1 MSKTIRLKKGKDIGL
16 VGEAPLEIKGDIT
29 SATYALKPTDFR
41 FLVPKMEVKVGD
53 EVQCGDALFHDKSN
67 DRVKFTSP
75 VSGEVVEILR
85 GERRAIQAVKVLA
98 DKEVKRKKF
107 KVSDDASRE
116 DLVDVLLESGL
127 WPNIVERP
135 FGVIANP
142 EESPKAIHISCFDS
156 APLAPDFSYVL
167 EGEQEAFHKGVE
179 TLNKLTEGKV
189 HLNLRKGGS
198 NAIFEGNSNAEYTY
212 FVGPHPSGLVGVQI
226 HHIDPINKGDI
237 VWTLNPIHVAQIGKL
252 FLTGELHRESKIA
265 LAGSEI
271 KEPGYYNCIQ
281 GVDLTDTKANLIQ
294 EGARVISGNVLTG
307 AHLED
312 INYLSYFDNL
322 VSSIPEGDEYEFMGW
337 LFPSYARPTISNSLP
352 ISKFL
357 KKTFKVNTNYHGEER
372 AYVVTGQY
380 EKVTPMDIMPQQL
393 VKSILAG
400 DFEKMENLGIYEVI
414 EEDLALCEFVCT
426 SKIEVQQILSEG
438 IELMS
443 EE

>member
-16 VGEAPLEIKGDIT
+16 VGQAPLALKGDIA

-107 KVSDDASRE
+107 KVSDSSSKE
-116 DLVDVLLESGL
+116 EIIDVLLESGL

-156 APLAPDFSYVL
+156 APLAPDFSFIL
-167 EGEQEAFHKGVE
+167 DGEQEAFHKGVE
-179 TLNKLTEGKV
+179 ILKKLTDGKV
-189 HLNLRKGGS
+189 HLNLRKGGK
-198 NAIFEGNSNAEYTY
+198 NNVFEGNSNAEYTY
-212 FVGPHPSGLVGVQI
+212 FSGPHPSGLVGVQI

-237 VWTLNPIHVAQIGKL
+237 VWTLNPIHAAQIGKL
-252 FLTGELHRESKIA
+252 FLTGELHRETKIA
-265 LAGSEI
+265 LAGSDV
-271 KEPGYYNCIQ
+271 KEPGYYQCIQ
-281 GVDLTDTKANLIQ
+281 GVDLTDTKTSHVAD
-294 EGARVISGNVLTG
+294 GARVISGNVLTG
-307 AHLED
+307 TQLAD
-312 INYLSYFDNL
+312 INYLGYFDQL
-322 VSSIPEGDEYEFMGW
+322 VTAIPEGDDYEFMGW
-337 LFPSYARPTISNSLP
+337 LFPSYARPTLSNSLP

-426 SKIEVQQILSEG
+426 SKIEVQQILSDG

>member
-16 VGEAPLEIKGDIT
+16 VGQAPLALKGDIA

-107 KVSDDASRE
+107 KVSDSSSKE
-116 DLVDVLLESGL
+116 EIIDVLLESGL

-156 APLAPDFSYVL
+156 APLAPDFSFIL
-167 EGEQEAFHKGVE
+167 DGEQEAFHKGVE
-179 TLNKLTEGKV
+179 ILKKLTDGKV
-189 HLNLRKGGS
+189 HLNLRKGGK
-198 NAIFEGNSNAEYTY
+198 NNVFEGNSNAEYTY
-212 FVGPHPSGLVGVQI
+212 FSGPHPSGLVGVQI

-237 VWTLNPIHVAQIGKL
+237 VWTLNPIHAAQIGKL
-252 FLTGELHRESKIA
+252 FLTGELHRETKIA
-265 LAGSEI
+265 LAGSDV
-271 KEPGYYNCIQ
+271 KEPGYYQCIQ
-281 GVDLTDTKANLIQ
+281 GLDLTDTKTSHVAD
-294 EGARVISGNVLTG
+294 GARVISGNVLTG
-307 AHLED
+307 TQLAD
-312 INYLSYFDNL
+312 INYLGYFDQL
-322 VSSIPEGDEYEFMGW
+322 VTAIPEGDDYEFMGW
-337 LFPSYARPTISNSLP
+337 LFPSYARPTLSNSLP

-426 SKIEVQQILSEG
+426 SKIEVQQILSDG